1 MNHPAEGGNAHH
13 LDRPTQAPKLYSQDG
28 KGLDA
33 EVFAHYFIGANDWLV
48 SEYDPEEDLAFGW
61 ACLNGDRQLA
71 ELGYVSLAELESV
84 GVPLRVMDLGTGRV
98 LESKALQRVELE
110 EGWPTKGMTL
120 RQAIDELDERSG
132 RTRRG

>member
-1 MNHPAEGGNAHH
+1 MNHPSEGGNAHH
-13 LDRPTQAPKLYSQDG
+13 QLARPTAAPKLYSQDG
-28 KGLDA
+28 KGYEA
-33 EVFAHYFIGANDWLV
+33 EVFAHYFLGGSDWLV
-48 SEYDPEEDLAFGW
+48 TEYDPEEDLAFGW

-84 GVPLRVMDLGTGRV
+84 GVPLRLQDIATGRV

-110 EGWPTKGMTL
+110 EGWPTQGMTL

-132 RTRRG
+132 RSRG